1 MPGNGNIAMTLT
13 LTILRCPDGVPYET
27 RRLTGGELSIG
38 RGPRNDWVLPDPD
51 RVLSKQHCVVTF
63 RNNAW
68 QVTDTSANGT
78 FLNHDI
84 DRLTQA
90 EPRPLRNGDR
100 LLLGSYEIEAAIDAD
115 ADTRAPEPYQA
126 GPYQGV
132 SYQGESNQQG
142 GLYQVAPSRSGA
154 SQAGRSASGALF
166 TDDRLTSDPFPPL
179 EDDPLGIAMPQ
190 VGLPTAFGRTTA
202 DDVAAVEGHFRPP
215 RPSLELLPEDWDVDP
230 PAQPGPAAAPA
241 SEPSAA
247 PGFAPSASPSAAPSG
262 APSGGPSGA
271 PSGAPFGAPL
281 WGGPAFGSP
290 AAAAPGGTLPAAPPA
305 SAPPALQAGFQV
317 PPAAAVPQPGSQVPQ
332 GGLAPQP
339 GFQAQ
344 PAAPAPQPGFQ
355 AQPVAVRA
363 GPADAAAAQQA
374 FAAFTAG
381 AGIAAHAPADPLAV
395 LHGLG
400 RAFRSVVS
408 GLRGTMIA
416 RAAVKGEFRIGQTVI
431 RAGGNNP
438 LKFSAD
444 DDDALAA
451 LLGVSRHSDMTAER
465 AIGEAMRDIRLHELA
480 VATAM
485 QQAVRDMLAALAPAQ
500 VARRAREGVLDA
512 LPWKQE
518 ARRWQAYEA
527 LHREIVQGMTDD
539 FDRVFGTSFMRAY
552 ERAMRELSEQGSE

>member
-1 MPGNGNIAMTLT
+1 
-13 LTILRCPDGVPYET
+13 VPYET

-84 DRLTQA
+84 DRLAQA

-100 LLLGSYEIEAAIDAD
+100 LRLGSYEIEAAIEAD
-115 ADTRAPEPYQA
+115 GGQRVQEPYQGEPYQGEPYQE
-126 GPYQGV
+126 GPYQEGPYGAG
-132 SYQGESNQQG
+132 S
-142 GLYQVAPSRSGA
+142 YQVAPSRSGA
-154 SQAGRSASGALF
+154 SQARRSASGTFF

-179 EDDPLGIAMPQ
+179 EDDPLGISMPQ

-230 PAQPGPAAAPA
+230 PAQPGPPAAPA
-241 SEPSAA
+241 SVLSAA
-247 PGFAPSASPSAAPSG
+247 PGYTPSASSTASPSG
-262 APSGGPSGA
+262 APTGA
-271 PSGAPFGAPL
+271 PTGALFSTPL
-281 WGGPAFGSP
+281 WGEPAFGSAGAP
-290 AAAAPGGTLPAAPPA
+290 GPERTSPAGPPATPLPAGQPNFPPPQAAA
-305 SAPPALQAGFQV
+305 
-317 PPAAAVPQPGSQVPQ
+317 
-332 GGLAPQP
+332 APQP
-339 GFQAQ
+339 GFPVQ
-344 PAAPAPQPGFQ
+344 PAAVAPAQ
-355 AQPVAVRA
+355 A

-381 AGIAAHAPADPLAV
+381 AGIAVPAPADPLAV

-400 RAFRSVVS
+400 RSFRSVVS

-451 LLGVSRHSDMTAER
+451 LLGISRHSDMTAER

-512 LPWKQE
+512 LPWKQG
-518 ARRWQAYEA
+518 ANRWQAYEA
-527 LHREIVQGMTDD
+527 LHREVVQGMTDD